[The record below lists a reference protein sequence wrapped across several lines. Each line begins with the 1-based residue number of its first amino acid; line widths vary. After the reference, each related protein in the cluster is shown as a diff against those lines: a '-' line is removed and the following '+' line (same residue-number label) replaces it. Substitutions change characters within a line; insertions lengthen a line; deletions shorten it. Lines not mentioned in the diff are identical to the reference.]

1 MEAVY
6 SVGRFQPPTI
16 GHAAM
21 IQALVATRKPAFVFV
36 SSNTSPKDKN
46 PLTSGEK
53 VDFLRKM
60 FPSGVTFVD
69 TAECEPRC
77 GGPVAA
83 REHLVTDGYTKLTL
97 VGGSDRE
104 AEFGPASRIWEYL
117 QKPEYEGPR
126 EPPAFMALRRSATDA
141 SSSTSATKMSGTKA
155 RGFAVVGDLSSF
167 IAAVKMGSVTDADA
181 EELYTLLRERLLEPP
196 RKRARVGGSNEDVAM
211 IDEDDEMTGGR
222 RRKHKKTRRQ
232 RKTSKRIRGSR
243 SR

>member
-21 IQALVATRKPAFVFV
+21 IQALIATGKPAFVFV
-36 SSNTSPKDKN
+36 SSSTSPRDKN

-97 VGGSDRE
+97 VGGSDRKE
-104 AEFGPASRIWEYL
+104 DFGPGSRIWEYL
-117 QKPEYEGPR
+117 KKEDYGGPR
-126 EPPAFMALRRSATDA
+126 EPPTFMALQRAATDA

-155 RGFAVVGDLSSF
+155 RGFAVEGDLPSF
-167 IAAVKMGSVTDADA
+167 IAAVKMGNVTDADA
-181 EELYTLLRERLLEPP
+181 EELYNLLRERLMEPP
-196 RKRARVGGSNEDVAM
+196 RKRARFGGSDEDVAM
-211 IDEDDEMTGGR
+211 IDEDSEPTGG
-222 RRKHKKTRRQ
+222 RRKHKKTRRV
-232 RKTSKRIRGSR
+232 RKIRR
-243 SR
+243 TRRH